1 MLQVADAALAAWD
14 ALVARPAR
22 PKTRK
27 RAWRGLRNAWGC
39 GIQSLLPQVIDF
51 TARSAQSAY
60 LFCVALERRTR
71 ADAYFGQRGCGGR
84 AMLPF
89 DSYREVLSEHIQ
101 GRHVVASAWIVLVAV
116 GVLIMM
122 LA

>member
-1 MLQVADAALAAWD
+1 
-14 ALVARPAR
+14 
-22 PKTRK
+22 
-27 RAWRGLRNAWGC
+27 
-39 GIQSLLPQVIDF
+39 
-51 TARSAQSAY
+51 
-60 LFCVALERRTR
+60 
-71 ADAYFGQRGCGGR
+71 
-84 AMLPF
+84 MLPF